1 MSRLLHYNS
10 ALSNNHSDAHKT
22 LCVQFD
28 MFILILNS
36 ASLENYLKEFS
47 HDKISWIR
55 HRDCFIFPKNF
66 SFWAQNALFY
76 FPNERHMKNYE
87 HY

>member
-28 MFILILNS
+28 MFMLILNS

-66 SFWAQNALFY
+66 Y
-76 FPNERHMKNYE
+76 FGLKMHFFIFLMNDI
-87 HY
+87 